1 MNRNRKMKRK
11 ITASLAASL
20 AVVVGAVPVLAA
32 ESSIKQLNTDN
43 VYKEETVYVNADASG
58 NQTSVIVSNWLK
70 NAGSEKELED
80 SSILKDIQNVKGDE
94 TYQASGNS
102 LTWKTE
108 GKDIYYQGSTDK
120 KLPVSVHFTYY
131 LDGKEM
137 NPSDLSGKSGRLRI
151 KVAYENN
158 TRQTVE
164 IDGKKESIYTPFAL
178 LTGMILPDEIFSNV
192 TIDNGKVISDGQ
204 RSIVLGIAMP
214 GLADS
219 LGLNKTDS
227 SADLLSL
234 DIPETLEI
242 SADVENFSMDP
253 TFTIALSDILDF
265 LDTNGISDM
274 SELTEALDDLEEA
287 TLQLVDGSEELF
299 NGTDTLNSNY
309 QELDSGIQTLKAGID
324 TAASG
329 SNTLAEGITTYIN
342 GAAQLSDGAVSYV
355 NGEQQIADGARQL
368 EPLIAGLNNI
378 HEGTALLYSA
388 MDGQGS
394 ADEDLRVASGQL
406 AAGTQLLKD
415 NLDKMSGILDSLD
428 SVEQLGGQLISEAQA
443 LSSTLQNQVATP
455 LQSAAGAAS
464 QLKEQLKTLESGLSS
479 AAAAAAQSAAEQLNI
494 QIEAKNTEMQTKA
507 GQVQAEANQK
517 LSGARN
523 AIQSQLDALDQ
534 SANPEAAQALQ
545 TALQQLDGD
554 VTVSQPEALQPISA
568 SDLNITIPDEALAP
582 LMQTL
587 TILETSAQQFASFL
601 ANPEFSSQLE
611 TMQKQLEALS
621 SFQVP
626 TGSVSLLKQSVNA
639 LNDGMQQLDSAIGSL
654 SGKVKGMNEQTA
666 SLPEAGAGIQT
677 LLYGFDTLGQHN
689 GDLISGA
696 AELTQSNPLLFQG
709 VQTLQTG
716 TAQLSDGALTL
727 QYGSS
732 QVKGGIEQIK
742 DGARELKDGMQE
754 FNEEGIEKMTS
765 ALKDEFGELMDRIEA
780 LNSNTCAY
788 DTFSGKTDAMDGNVK
803 FIIETEAIK

>member
-11 ITASLAASL
+11 ITASLAAGL

-32 ESSIKQLNTDN
+32 ESSIKQSNTDN

-80 SSILKDIQNVKGDE
+80 SSVLKDIQNVKGDE

-108 GKDIYYQGSTDK
+108 GKDIYYQGSTNK

-137 NPSDLSGKSGRLRI
+137 KPSDLSGKSGRLRI

-158 TRQTVE
+158 ARQTVE

-192 TIDNGKVISDGQ
+192 TIDNGKVISDGH

-214 GLADS
+214 GLTDS

-227 SADLLSL
+227 SADPLSL

-253 TFTIALSDILDF
+253 TFTIALSDILDS
-265 LDTNGISDM
+265 LDTDGISDM
-274 SELTEALDDLEEA
+274 SELTEALDDLEDA
-287 TLQLVDGSEELF
+287 ALQLVDGSEELF

-342 GAAQLSDGAVSYV
+342 GAAQLSDGTVNYV
-355 NGEQQIADGARQL
+355 NGEQQLADGARQL

-443 LSSTLQNQVATP
+443 LSSTLQNQVAAP

-479 AAAAAAQSAAEQLNI
+479 AAAAAAQSAAEQLNM
-494 QIEAKNTEMQTKA
+494 QIEARNTEMQTKT
-507 GQVQAEANQK
+507 GQAQTEANQK

-554 VTVSQPEALQPISA
+554 VTVSQPEGLQPISA

-587 TILETSAQQFASFL
+587 TTLEASAQQFAGFL

-611 TMQKQLEALS
+611 TMQKQLETLS

-626 TGSVSLLKQSVNA
+626 ADSVSLLKQSVNA
-639 LNDGMQQLDSAIGSL
+639 LNDGMQQLDSAIGNL

-727 QYGSS
+727 QNGSG
-732 QVKGGIEQIK
+732 QVKGGIEQLK

-754 FNEEGIEKMTS
+754 FNEEGIDKMTS

-780 LNSNTCAY
+780 LNSNACAY

>member
-696 AELTQSNPLLFQG
+696 TELTQSNPLLFQG

-754 FNEEGIEKMTS
+754 FNEDGIEKMTS

>member
-689 GDLISGA
+689 SDLISGA

-727 QYGSS
+727 QNGSS

>member
-274 SELTEALDDLEEA
+274 IELTEALDDLEEA

>member
-309 QELDSGIQTLKAGID
+309 QELDSGIQALKAGID

-689 GDLISGA
+689 SDLISGA

-727 QYGSS
+727 QNGSS

-765 ALKDEFGELMDRIEA
+765 ALKDEFGELTDRIEA

>member
-120 KLPVSVHFTYY
+120 KLPVFVHFTYY

-689 GDLISGA
+689 SDLISGA

-727 QYGSS
+727 QNGSS

>member
-1 MNRNRKMKRK
+1 
-11 ITASLAASL
+11 
-20 AVVVGAVPVLAA
+20 
-32 ESSIKQLNTDN
+32 
-43 VYKEETVYVNADASG
+43 
-58 NQTSVIVSNWLK
+58 
-70 NAGSEKELED
+70 
-80 SSILKDIQNVKGDE
+80 
-94 TYQASGNS
+94 
-102 LTWKTE
+102 
-108 GKDIYYQGSTDK
+108 
-120 KLPVSVHFTYY
+120 
-131 LDGKEM
+131 M
-137 NPSDLSGKSGRLRI
+137 NPSDLSVKSGRLRI

-727 QYGSS
+727 QNGSS

>member
-287 TLQLVDGSEELF
+287 ALQLVDGSEELF

-727 QYGSS
+727 QNGSS

>member
-727 QYGSS
+727 QNGSS

>member
-120 KLPVSVHFTYY
+120 KLPVFVHFTYY

-192 TIDNGKVISDGQ
+192 TSDNGKVISDGQ

-689 GDLISGA
+689 SDLISGA

-727 QYGSS
+727 QNGSS

>member
-479 AAAAAAQSAAEQLNI
+479 AAAATAQSAAEQLNI
-494 QIEAKNTEMQTKA
+494 QIEAKNTEIQTKA

-689 GDLISGA
+689 SDLISGA

-727 QYGSS
+727 QNGSS

>member
-80 SSILKDIQNVKGDE
+80 SSVLKDIQNVKGDE

-120 KLPVSVHFTYY
+120 KLPVFVHFTYY

-689 GDLISGA
+689 SDLISGA

-727 QYGSS
+727 QNGSS

>member
-120 KLPVSVHFTYY
+120 KLPVFVHFTYY

-727 QYGSS
+727 QNGSS

>member
-287 TLQLVDGSEELF
+287 ALQLVDGSEELF

-709 VQTLQTG
+709 VQTLQAG

-727 QYGSS
+727 QNGSS

>member
-120 KLPVSVHFTYY
+120 KLPVFVHFTYY

-214 GLADS
+214 GLTDS

-689 GDLISGA
+689 SDLISGA

-727 QYGSS
+727 QNGSS

>member
-479 AAAAAAQSAAEQLNI
+479 AAAATAQSAAEQLNI

-689 GDLISGA
+689 SDLISGA

-727 QYGSS
+727 QNGSS

>member
-455 LQSAAGAAS
+455 LRSAAGAAS

-626 TGSVSLLKQSVNA
+626 TGSISLLKQSVNA

-727 QYGSS
+727 QNGSS

>member
-120 KLPVSVHFTYY
+120 KLPVFVHFTYY

-455 LQSAAGAAS
+455 LQSAAGGS
-464 QLKEQLKTLESGLSS
+464 FP
-479 AAAAAAQSAAEQLNI
+479 
-494 QIEAKNTEMQTKA
+494 AK
-507 GQVQAEANQK
+507 
-517 LSGARN
+517 
-523 AIQSQLDALDQ
+523 
-534 SANPEAAQALQ
+534 
-545 TALQQLDGD
+545 
-554 VTVSQPEALQPISA
+554 
-568 SDLNITIPDEALAP
+568 
-582 LMQTL
+582 
-587 TILETSAQQFASFL
+587 
-601 ANPEFSSQLE
+601 
-611 TMQKQLEALS
+611 
-621 SFQVP
+621 
-626 TGSVSLLKQSVNA
+626 
-639 LNDGMQQLDSAIGSL
+639 
-654 SGKVKGMNEQTA
+654 
-666 SLPEAGAGIQT
+666 
-677 LLYGFDTLGQHN
+677 
-689 GDLISGA
+689 GA
-696 AELTQSNPLLFQG
+696 AENTGIRPLFRRSRSRSVG
-709 VQTLQTG
+709 RRTVKH
-716 TAQLSDGALTL
+716 SD
-727 QYGSS
+727 
-732 QVKGGIEQIK
+732 
-742 DGARELKDGMQE
+742 
-754 FNEEGIEKMTS
+754 
-765 ALKDEFGELMDRIEA
+765 
-780 LNSNTCAY
+780 
-788 DTFSGKTDAMDGNVK
+788 
-803 FIIETEAIK
+803 

>member
-20 AVVVGAVPVLAA
+20 AVVVGGVPVLAA

-287 TLQLVDGSEELF
+287 ALQLVDGSEELF

-415 NLDKMSGILDSLD
+415 NLDRMSGILDSLD

-727 QYGSS
+727 QNGSS

>member
-287 TLQLVDGSEELF
+287 TLQLVDGSEESF

-727 QYGSS
+727 QNGSS

>member
-689 GDLISGA
+689 SDLISGA

-727 QYGSS
+727 QNGSS

-765 ALKDEFGELMDRIEA
+765 ALKDEFGELTDRIEA

>member
-621 SFQVP
+621 SYQVP

-689 GDLISGA
+689 SDLISGA

-727 QYGSS
+727 QNGSS

>member
-287 TLQLVDGSEELF
+287 ALQLVDGSEELF

-415 NLDKMSGILDSLD
+415 NLDRMSGILDSLD

-727 QYGSS
+727 QNGSS